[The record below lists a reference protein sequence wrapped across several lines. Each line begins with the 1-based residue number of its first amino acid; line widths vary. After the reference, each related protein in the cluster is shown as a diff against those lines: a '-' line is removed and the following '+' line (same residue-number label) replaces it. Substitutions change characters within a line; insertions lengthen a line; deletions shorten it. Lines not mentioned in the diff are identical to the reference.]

1 MSNAND
7 PLTAAELK
15 KILDI
20 CLRNLYEQLDRIQ
33 PLLWNLANVSES
45 RRENLKK
52 IKVEFENIEDLI
64 TKTSCALRSLKGKEK
79 KLPRLERIKIALELL
94 EVLDLIDKLLQ
105 VCGDKI
111 NKLNQE
117 QLTWVIT
124 YKPDSAFILTNVS
137 LDRF

>member
-20 CLRNLYEQLDRIQ
+20 CLRNLYDQFDRIQ
-33 PLLWNLANVSES
+33 PQLWNLANVSE
-45 RRENLKK
+45 RRRKKLKK
-52 IKVEFENIEDLI
+52 IKVEMKNIEDLI
-64 TKTSCALRSLKGKEK
+64 IKTSCALRSLKKKEGR
-79 KLPRLERIKIALELL
+79 LPQHGRMKIALELL
-94 EVLDLIDKLLQ
+94 DVIDLIDKLLQ

-117 QLTWVIT
+117 QLTWVIR